1 MEKIRIKNL
10 EEDVY
15 YEKLDNGL
23 EVYLYT
29 KDDIYTNYVTF
40 TTKYGSV
47 YNDFVPIGESKIRSF
62 PKGIAHFL
70 EHKVFTEKEDP
81 QPMEFFAKSGS
92 LCNAYTTFR
101 NTSYLF
107 YATKDLKENIEYL
120 LNYVQNIYLT
130 EEDVE
135 KEKGIISEE
144 IHMYE
149 DRPGDVLFE
158 KVRLNTLNSSPYRN
172 SIIGTVKD
180 IESITKKD
188 LETCYYTF
196 YNPSNM
202 FIVVTGSFDPE
213 EIMSLIRENQS
224 KKNFKIEDNIKVK
237 EFKEEDK
244 VFKEKEIIKMNTNI
258 PKIAYTLKI
267 PLKDIKLT
275 RRQLHLYMYVLFTT
289 LFDETS
295 LFDEELKKDGII
307 NNTTYVSLLN
317 TNTHLLISLVNETN
331 KYEEFLERLKDKLNN
346 MEINE
351 KDFKR
356 KKKVLISNEIFAY
369 ENVENINDI
378 IMDNNTDILLITGP
392 NMAGKSTYMRQ
403 LGIIAIMAQ
412 IGCFVPA
419 EEAHLP
425 VFDKIFTRIGASDD
439 LVSGESTFM
448 VEMMEASRAIKNAT
462 KNSLIL
468 FDELG
473 RGTATY
479 DGMSLAEAILEYIA
493 NNIKCKT
500 LFSTHYHELTSMEN
514 TLPNLKNKHV
524 SAIEENGNITFLHK
538 VKDGS
543 VDKSYGIN
551 VATLAGL
558 PKEVIDRA
566 NVILNEYESK
576 DNNSKKDS
584 SMQMMLPLNFEEKK
598 SIVEEEL
605 KKIDV
610 LNITPIEAINILNS
624 LKEKI
629 K

>member
-180 IESITKKD
+180 IESITKED

-331 KYEEFLERLKDKLNN
+331 KYEEFLERLKNKLNN

-378 IMDNNTDILLITGP
+378 IPFELPDSWEWIRLSAILTSTDAGKSPQCENRPRTIGEWGVIKTTAIQDGYFIAEENKVLPLDFNLQESMVVHHGDLLITRAGP
-392 NMAGKSTYMRQ
+392 RNRTGVICVVDGEPENLILSDKTVRLSYLRNFVNPHYVMTALSSPAMQYFVVDAMTGMASSQVNISQEKMETF
-403 LGIIAIMAQ
+403 L
-412 IGCFVPA
+412 
-419 EEAHLP
+419 LP
-425 VFDKIFTRIGASDD
+425 LPPLNEQQRIVDEVSKIF
-439 LVSGESTFM
+439 
-448 VEMMEASRAIKNAT
+448 
-462 KNSLIL
+462 
-468 FDELG
+468 G
-473 RGTATY
+473 R
-479 DGMSLAEAILEYIA
+479 M
-493 NNIKCKT
+493 
-500 LFSTHYHELTSMEN
+500 
-514 TLPNLKNKHV
+514 
-524 SAIEENGNITFLHK
+524 
-538 VKDGS
+538 
-543 VDKSYGIN
+543 
-551 VATLAGL
+551 
-558 PKEVIDRA
+558 RR
-566 NVILNEYESK
+566 
-576 DNNSKKDS
+576 
-584 SMQMMLPLNFEEKK
+584 
-598 SIVEEEL
+598 
-605 KKIDV
+605 
-610 LNITPIEAINILNS
+610 
-624 LKEKI
+624 
-629 K
+629 

>member
-180 IESITKKD
+180 IESITKED

-244 VFKEKEIIKMNTNI
+244 VFKEKEIIKMSTNI

-267 PLKDIKLT
+267 PLNDIKLT
-275 RRQLHLYMYVLFTT
+275 RRQLHLYMYILFTT

-307 NNTTYVSLLN
+307 SNTTYVSLLN

-378 IMDNNTDILLITGP
+378 IMDNIIYNNELEDDPI
-392 NMAGKSTYMRQ
+392 
-403 LGIIAIMAQ
+403 GIIK
-412 IGCFVPA
+412 
-419 EEAHLP
+419 ELN
-425 VFDKIFTRIGASDD
+425 
-439 LVSGESTFM
+439 
-448 VEMMEASRAIKNAT
+448 METLLK
-462 KNSLIL
+462 LI
-468 FDELG
+468 
-473 RGTATY
+473 
-479 DGMSLAEAILEYIA
+479 
-493 NNIKCKT
+493 
-500 LFSTHYHELTSMEN
+500 
-514 TLPNLKNKHV
+514 
-524 SAIEENGNITFLHK
+524 
-538 VKDGS
+538 
-543 VDKSYGIN
+543 
-551 VATLAGL
+551 
-558 PKEVIDRA
+558 
-566 NVILNEYESK
+566 
-576 DNNSKKDS
+576 
-584 SMQMMLPLNFEEKK
+584 
-598 SIVEEEL
+598 
-605 KKIDV
+605 KKIDISNASEV
-610 LNITPIEAINILNS
+610 IV
-624 LKEKI
+624 KK
-629 K
+629 